1 MRRSV
6 LFLLMMVSA
15 IVGYTQV
22 SVKRT
27 ATLSTNGSRS
37 IFLRQPDGKLLFFTA
52 TEGRF
57 YSCRLFANGENDDA
71 YNGVRSSK
79 QLFEDYYNCTTRAVT
94 IDKWN
99 RILFCGAASI
109 DSIGAPHATLSRYGR
124 NGDPDN
130 DFLSR
135 VQQIKVGDSS
145 YAAGISVL
153 SDEKILVAGSCFSEG
168 RWSIF
173 LSRLQY
179 NGDRETSFGAGGY
192 IIDNSIPGNTKVS
205 AVCRQTDGK
214 LLLAAV
220 NETGEVRTISLTR
233 YYADG
238 SKDTMFG
245 IGGNAAMPAGKVE
258 LTDVSHMGLQSDGK
272 IVVGGTCR
280 SPEGRRAIFLASFT
294 QWGVPDTSFANGAA
308 VRTAAPYHENTL
320 HDMLVLPGDKIVVSG
335 AGRNANEGVNSREI
349 LLRFSKDGAADPQYG
364 YGTPTGF
371 GMHFFANGYVPVAHN
386 IALAA
391 SEWKIYRL
399 SELNELSGKETLLT
413 LTTFLLDTSLGVIDV
428 PNRKVQ
434 HHIYPV
440 PIRNTVRF
448 SFDLV
453 DDQKVSARLLDRA
466 GRSVAAFVD
475 GKLMEEG
482 ENNLEVKIPF
492 TSPAGVYTLE
502 ISTEQGY
509 RQTIE
514 LTKAGEK

>member
-1 MRRSV
+1 MKKYV
-6 LFLLMMVSA
+6 MFLSLMIVA
-15 IVGYTQV
+15 IAGNSQV
-22 SVKRT
+22 SVKRS
-27 ATLSTNGSRS
+27 AAMRPNGGRS
-37 IFLRQPDGKLLFFTA
+37 IFVRQPDGKLLFFTA

-57 YSCRLFANGENDDA
+57 FSGRLFANGENDDA
-71 YNGVRSSK
+71 YNGARSSK
-79 QLFEDYYNCTTRAVT
+79 QLFEDHYNCATRAVT

-99 RILFCGAASI
+99 RILFGGAASI
-109 DSIGAPHATLSRYGR
+109 DSTGVPHATLSRYGR
-124 NGDPDN
+124 NGDPDS

-145 YAAGISVL
+145 YAAGIAVL
-153 SDEKILVAGSCFSEG
+153 QDEKILVAGSCFSEG
-168 RWSIF
+168 RWSPF

-179 NGDRETSFGAGGY
+179 NGDRETNFGTGGV
-192 IIDNSIPGNTKVS
+192 IVDNSIPGNAKVS
-205 AVCRQTDGK
+205 AVCQQTDGK
-214 LLLAAV
+214 ILLAAV
-220 NETGEVRTISLTR
+220 NEAGGVRTISVTR

-238 SKDTMFG
+238 TKDTMFG
-245 IGGNAAMPAGKVE
+245 IGGNAAMPADKLE
-258 LTDVSHMGLQSDGK
+258 LTDVSHLGLQSDGK
-272 IVVGGTCR
+272 IIVGGMCR
-280 SPEGRRAIFLASFT
+280 SQEGRKAIFLASFT
-294 QWGVPDTSFANGAA
+294 PWGVPDTSFANGTA
-308 VRTAAPYHENTL
+308 VRTAAPYHENAL

-349 LLRFSKDGAADPQYG
+349 LLRFGKEGTADPQYG

-386 IALAA
+386 ITLAA

-440 PIRNTVRF
+440 PIRNAIRF

-453 DDQKVSARLLDRA
+453 DDQKVSARLLDKA
-466 GRSVAAFVD
+466 GKPVVVFAD
-475 GKLMEEG
+475 GKLLEEG
-482 ENNLEVKIPF
+482 ENSLEIKIPP

-509 RQTIE
+509 KQTIE
-514 LTKAGEK
+514 LTKAGER